1 MSVPAAPLSAM
12 YQDRLLDE
20 YRAPQNRRPM
30 PDATVRAERSN
41 PVCGDAICVMV
52 LEADGQLADV
62 SFTGYGCSL
71 AVASSSLLT
80 QVVWRR
86 KRGDGLAMV
95 TAVEAM
101 LAGRAVDA
109 AAWPH
114 ALEPLKGVT
123 PFPGR
128 HQCVLMPWLALR
140 EALEGSRRACPP
152 GRSEG

>member
-1 MSVPAAPLSAM
+1 MNVPAAPLSAM

-80 QVVWRR
+80 QAVWRR
-86 KRGDGLAMV
+86 KRLDCLAMV
-95 TAVEAM
+95 AAVEAM
-101 LAGRAVDA
+101 LAGDA
-109 AAWPH
+109 DALPH
-114 ALEPLKGVT
+114 ALEPLKGVA

-140 EALEGSRRACPP
+140 EALEGSRRA
-152 GRSEG
+152 